1 MANINW
7 GRIGRMVV
15 DTVVKAVST
24 SSQTQQR
31 TSTPAKQRPA
41 SSGGSARPGTQAR
54 PKSSGARP
62 SGGAQGGYQG
72 GRDGD
77 EASPGQFGPGR
88 TREIRANEVRGI
100 QTSYAPDRDGT
111 PDPGEVVWTWVPYV
125 ENDGRGK
132 DRPVL
137 ILARI
142 DATSVLGCYLSTKQH
157 DGYVSVGTGDW
168 DSSGRESFMNPERLL
183 RVTDD
188 GMRRE
193 GSVMGRSSFDKAV
206 AALSREYEEL
216 F

>member
-15 DTVVKAVST
+15 DTVVKAVSSTATQERT
-24 SSQTQQR
+24 SS
-31 TSTPAKQRPA
+31 PAKSKRRTA
-41 SSGGSARPGTQAR
+41 SSGAT
-54 PKSSGARP
+54 PKTSPKPTSSR
-62 SGGAQGGYQG
+62 GYEQHG
-72 GRDGD
+72 DD
-77 EASPGQFGPGR
+77 EAIAGQYGPGR

-142 DATSVLGCYLSTKQH
+142 DATSVLGCYLSTKEH
-157 DGYVSVGTGDW
+157 NGYLSVGTGDW

-193 GSVMGRSSFDKAV
+193 GAVMQRGSFDRAV
-206 AALSREYEEL
+206 AALSAEYDEL

>member
-1 MANINW
+1 MASINW

-15 DTVVKAVST
+15 DTVVKAVSSTSTQERT
-24 SSQTQQR
+24 SSPAKSKRRTTSAGTQQ
-31 TSTPAKQRPA
+31 A
-41 SSGGSARPGTQAR
+41 SSPKPSSSRGGEQRGS
-54 PKSSGARP
+54 
-62 SGGAQGGYQG
+62 
-72 GRDGD
+72 DD
-77 EASPGQFGPGR
+77 ESSPGQYGPGR

-142 DATSVLGCYLSTKQH
+142 DANSVLGCYLSTKQH
-157 DGYVSVGTGDW
+157 NGYVSVGAGDW
-168 DSSGRESFMNPERLL
+168 DSSGRESFMNPARLL

-193 GSVMGRSSFDKAV
+193 GAVMPRGSFDRAI
-206 AALSREYEEL
+206 AELSAEYAEL